1 MGHFATG
8 VTVIT
13 SVGADG
19 EPVGITASAVTSLS
33 LDPPLVLACFDLGS
47 QTLRAIRGHGAFA
60 VNVLAA
66 AQRHLS
72 ANFVGEHGDAWRY
85 EQVVAVAPIRG
96 ARDLMSGN

>member
-1 MGHFATG
+1 
-8 VTVIT
+8 
-13 SVGADG
+13 
-19 EPVGITASAVTSLS
+19 
-33 LDPPLVLACFDLGS
+33 
-47 QTLRAIRGHGAFA
+47 

-85 EQVVAVAPIRG
+85 EQVVTVAPIRG